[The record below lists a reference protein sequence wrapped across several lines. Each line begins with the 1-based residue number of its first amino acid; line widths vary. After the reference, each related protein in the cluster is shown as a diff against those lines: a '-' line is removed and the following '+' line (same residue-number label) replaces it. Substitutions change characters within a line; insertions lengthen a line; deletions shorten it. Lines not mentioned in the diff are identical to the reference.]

1 MLLKD
6 ICSPDVA
13 YCSADTHVLA
23 AARIMREK
31 HVGDLVIINASDGD
45 QTPLGMVTD
54 RDIVVE
60 VLGKELDP
68 RSVKVR
74 DIMRAP
80 VVIAGDSEDAAQ
92 ALARMKSHGVRR
104 IPVLGEQRKLVGI
117 ITLDDLVRRL
127 AAEAKALAE
136 VIEKEQ
142 GNEQRRRRS

>member
-13 YCSADTHVLA
+13 CCSSDTHVLA
-23 AARIMREK
+23 AARIMRQR
-31 HVGDLVIINASDGD
+31 HVGDLVIVNDPDGD

-68 RSVKVR
+68 RNVKVR

-127 AAEAKALAE
+127 AAQAKELAD
-136 VIEKEQ
+136 VIENEQ
-142 GNEQRRRRS
+142 GNEQRRRR

>member
-13 YCSADTHVLA
+13 CCSSDTHVLA
-23 AARIMREK
+23 AARIMRQR
-31 HVGDLVIINASDGD
+31 HVGDLVIVNDPDGD

-68 RSVKVR
+68 RNVKVR

-80 VVIAGDSEDAAQ
+80 VVIAGDCEDAAQ

-127 AAEAKALAE
+127 AAQAKELAD
-136 VIEKEQ
+136 VIENEQ
-142 GNEQRRRRS
+142 GNEQRRRR

>member
-13 YCSADTHVLA
+13 YCSSDTHVLA
-23 AARIMREK
+23 AARIMRQR
-31 HVGDLVIINASDGD
+31 HVGDLVIVNDPDGD

-68 RSVKVR
+68 RNVKVM

-127 AAEAKALAE
+127 AAEAKELAD
-136 VIEKEQ
+136 VIENEQ
-142 GNEQRRRRS
+142 GNEQRRRR

>member
-6 ICSPDVA
+6 ICSPEVA
-13 YCSADTHVLA
+13 YCSSDTHVLA
-23 AARIMREK
+23 AARIMRER
-31 HVGDLVIINASDGD
+31 HVGDLVIVNDPDGD
-45 QTPLGMVTD
+45 QTPLGIVTD

-60 VLGKELDP
+60 VLGKDLDP
-68 RSVKVR
+68 RTVRVR

-117 ITLDDLVRRL
+117 ITLDDLVRWL

-142 GNEQRRRRS
+142 GNEQRRRR